1 MGESAVDGLDVFRSY
16 MKGLEGSYAIIGGTA
31 CDILLSDADLPFR
44 ATHDLDVVLVAN
56 NKLPNTARAI
66 WQLVKDGGYSC
77 AWGQGERVCFYRFTN
92 PKTSG
97 YPRMLEL
104 FSKEPDFLAGSE
116 DVKVAPLHV
125 NDEDVSSLSAILLND
140 DYYKLL
146 LDGICTVR
154 GISIL
159 DVPYLIP
166 FKAKAYLDLKARR
179 ERAGDVDA
187 HKVRKHL
194 NDVLRLAQ
202 LLAGNERVE
211 IPVSVY
217 RDVNSFVL
225 ACEKE
230 PVRLKQIGVAG
241 ISMKE
246 IIATLKSVYVN
257 SALLMS

>member
-1 MGESAVDGLDVFRSY
+1 MGDSTVDGLDVFRSH

-44 ATHDLDVVLVAN
+44 ATHDLDIVLVAN
-56 NKLPNTARAI
+56 NMLPNTARAI
-66 WQLVKDGGYSC
+66 WRLVKDGGYSC
-77 AWGQGERVCFYRFTN
+77 GWGQGERVCFYRFTN
-92 PKTSG
+92 PTTLG
-97 YPRMLEL
+97 FPRMLEL

-116 DVKVAPLHV
+116 GVEVAPLHIS
-125 NDEDVSSLSAILLND
+125 DEDVSSLSAILLDD
-140 DYYKLL
+140 DYYHLL

-179 ERAGDVDA
+179 EHAGDVDT

-194 NDVLRLAQ
+194 NDALRLVQ
-202 LLAGNERVE
+202 LLTGNERVE
-211 IPVSVY
+211 LPASVY
-217 RDVNSFVL
+217 RDVTSFVL
-225 ACEKE
+225 ACEE
-230 PVRLKQIGVAG
+230 VPVRLKQIGVAG

-246 IIATLKSVYVN
+246 ILATLKSVYVN
-257 SALLMS
+257 PALPMS